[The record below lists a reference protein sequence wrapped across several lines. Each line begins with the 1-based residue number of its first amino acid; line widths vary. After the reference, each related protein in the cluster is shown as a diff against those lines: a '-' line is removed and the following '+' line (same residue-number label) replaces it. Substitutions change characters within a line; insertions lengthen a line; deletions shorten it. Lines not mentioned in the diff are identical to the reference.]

1 MAKRTH
7 RATACKLRPGA
18 FTGTD
23 RQRRFPRPVNPLC
36 LYIPFQH
43 IGKRDAIDVSIDR
56 SPHAT
61 PESAGLASLR
71 VVAFPLV
78 IDACNRHA
86 RAFRCTQ
93 HIADADLQA
102 NEYNPVGSLYRYDP
116 ATKTAEKWEDN
127 AVAIL

>member
-1 MAKRTH
+1 MGRNRLRGETAHFCARTRNEAAMAKRTH
-7 RATACKLRPGA
+7 RASACKLRPGA

-23 RQRRFPRPVNPLC
+23 RQRRFARPVNPLC

-43 IGKRDAIDVSIDR
+43 IGKRDAIDVGIDR
-56 SPHAT
+56 SPHAM

-86 RAFRCTQ
+86 
-93 HIADADLQA
+93 
-102 NEYNPVGSLYRYDP
+102 
-116 ATKTAEKWEDN
+116 
-127 AVAIL
+127 

>member
-23 RQRRFPRPVNPLC
+23 RVCGFSRPLNPLC

-78 IDACNRHA
+78 IDACIRLA
-86 RAFRCTQ
+86 RAFRSAL
-93 HIADADLQA
+93 HIADADLVCLASEIVTAAHAA
-102 NEYNPVGSLYRYDP
+102 NALQHIRAHER
-116 ATKTAEKWEDN
+116 AA
-127 AVAIL
+127 